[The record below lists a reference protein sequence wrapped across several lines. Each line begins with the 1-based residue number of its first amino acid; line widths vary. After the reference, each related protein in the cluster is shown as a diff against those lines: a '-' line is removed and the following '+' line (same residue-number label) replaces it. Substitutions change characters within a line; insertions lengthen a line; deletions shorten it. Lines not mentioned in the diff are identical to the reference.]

1 MLTVRNHRII
11 EMKIIDIR
19 KVESIVFMR
28 KILVEIDIE

>member
-11 EMKIIDIR
+11 EMNIIDIR